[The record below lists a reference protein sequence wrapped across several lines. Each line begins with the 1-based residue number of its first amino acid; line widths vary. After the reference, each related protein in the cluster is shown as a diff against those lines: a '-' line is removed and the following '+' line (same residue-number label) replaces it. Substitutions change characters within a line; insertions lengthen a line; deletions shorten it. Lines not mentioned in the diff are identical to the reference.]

1 MKGLARRYEVESAG
15 RRVYASGGR
24 VASIRSIPKWRPAAI
39 CIAAGIWYS
48 ARPRGVVLRLYLGAY
63 SRPAHTRTS
72 AAGAIFAGCRCC
84 GPGSPAT
91 VCQMDTG
98 VIDAVYRYRN
108 IPEKEDFVV
117 KLRLREHESIS
128 DAVKRFRKL
137 VEHAGI
143 KKEMRRR
150 EYYEKPSD
158 QRRRARRRA
167 ERRAR
172 LLRLPPG
179 T

>member
-1 MKGLARRYEVESAG
+1 M
-15 RRVYASGGR
+15 
-24 VASIRSIPKWRPAAI
+24 
-39 CIAAGIWYS
+39 
-48 ARPRGVVLRLYLGAY
+48 
-63 SRPAHTRTS
+63 
-72 AAGAIFAGCRCC
+72 
-84 GPGSPAT
+84 
-91 VCQMDTG
+91 
-98 VIDAVYRYRN
+98 
-108 IPEKEDFVV
+108 V

-167 ERRAR
+167 ERRADAADAR
-172 LLRLPPG
+172 QPVNQPGNNCDCVNANGLRPAVAPLKQTYKRKPPAKQVG
-179 T
+179 AFLFPCGADFAVAYLVAAYFDVAASTGLAGGMIVSLIAWMKKIFLGDFSFNCCTFSSADSRAS